1 MGRLVICDDAGA
13 ELALDAASADTL
25 MALTD
30 HFEAA
35 TVSACPQ
42 CAARVL
48 ASVAVVDVLDGAPP
62 HPFAT
67 AIVNLA
73 DEAPTLH
80 LYVLEPDSQCAHR
93 LWRDPGYEEWCEV
106 MGTARPRA
114 RH

>member
-1 MGRLVICDDAGA
+1 MGALIICDDAGG
-13 ELALDAASADTL
+13 EVALDGAAAEAL

-35 TVSACPQ
+35 TVSACPH
-42 CAARVL
+42 CRARVL
-48 ASVAVVDVLDGAPP
+48 AAVAVVDVLDGAPP
-62 HPFAT
+62 HPAAT

-80 LYVLEPDSQCAHR
+80 LYVVEPDSDCNHR
-93 LWRDPGYEEWCEV
+93 AWRDPGCEEWSEV
-106 MGTARPRA
+106 VGDDSPRA